1 MSEAK
6 NHITVDQD
14 SSVGD
19 ILINVH
25 EKKVD
30 IIKSLQKY
38 KTAKLQ
44 KHKVRM
50 NGSLALHLPLVT

>member
-38 KTAKLQ
+38 INCLIRNPYFRVA
-44 KHKVRM
+44 H
-50 NGSLALHLPLVT
+50 GF